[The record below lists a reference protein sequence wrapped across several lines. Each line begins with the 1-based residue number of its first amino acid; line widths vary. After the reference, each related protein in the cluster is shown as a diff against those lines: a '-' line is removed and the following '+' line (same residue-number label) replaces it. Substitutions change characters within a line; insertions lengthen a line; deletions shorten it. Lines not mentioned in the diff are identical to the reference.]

1 MTFTDIRAVII
12 DLDGT
17 MLDTAPDFLL
27 AINRMRDDFALAPLT
42 LEAIK
47 KMVGKGSE
55 HLITQVLA
63 VDFDA
68 DKCHQ
73 HFAAAMA
80 SYQRH
85 YLEIN
90 GDQATLYP
98 DVIQGLES
106 MRAQGLR
113 LACVTNKP
121 LAFAIPLMQK
131 KGLATYFELT
141 FGGDSFARKKPD
153 PMPLLEVCKQFQL
166 APSQIVAIGDS
177 SNDARAA
184 RAAGCP
190 VLTVPYG
197 YNHGEAIQNIESDGI
212 VETLLE
218 AAQLLAT
225 KSCSQKHY

>member
-27 AINRMRDDFALAPLT
+27 AINSMRDDFALAPLT

-55 HLITQVLA
+55 HLIAQVLA
-63 VDFDA
+63 VD
-68 DKCHQ
+68 
-73 HFAAAMA
+73 FAAAMA

-121 LAFAIPLMQK
+121 LAFAISLMQK